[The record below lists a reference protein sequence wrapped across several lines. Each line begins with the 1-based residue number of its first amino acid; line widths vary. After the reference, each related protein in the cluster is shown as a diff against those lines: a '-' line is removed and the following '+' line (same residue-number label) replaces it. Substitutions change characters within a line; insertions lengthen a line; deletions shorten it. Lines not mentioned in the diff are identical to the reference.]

1 MVSACSTVEEDLCDA
16 KCECEGCNDVSYD
29 ICVNEHDA
37 DFRNADFRG
46 CLDLY
51 DDWIDCQD
59 ETGVCKG
66 ADWDT
71 SCGPEHDRF
80 KNCTKD

>member
-29 ICVNEHDA
+29 ICVNEHDE